1 MCLSIFQDED
11 TKTELGGARNL
22 LEKFTN
28 NEEERGASDQLVG
41 LTCMVGEQGGRR
53 MTRRSFGLLQLLR
66 VSAKETGSIQ
76 K

>member
-1 MCLSIFQDED
+1 MRRPR
-11 TKTELGGARNL
+11 RNSERKESVGETL
-22 LEKFTN
+22 TN

-76 K
+76 VNNLSL